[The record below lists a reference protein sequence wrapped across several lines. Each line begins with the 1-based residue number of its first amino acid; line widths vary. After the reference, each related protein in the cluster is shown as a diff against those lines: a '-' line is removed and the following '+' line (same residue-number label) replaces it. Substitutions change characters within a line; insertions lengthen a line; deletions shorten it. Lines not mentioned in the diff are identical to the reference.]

1 MKNIFLSTTVLV
13 LLFSSCKENSKETTG
28 EKISDIK
35 KVSNTSSLIGSWVE
49 PNPINT
55 KEVQGFTLKSDSIAE
70 SINMATLVYKKW
82 WEKDGKLILVAE
94 SIGNHTS
101 GVDTTSY
108 IIMKSTE
115 KELQLKDR
123 DYIVKYTKR

>member
-1 MKNIFLSTTVLV
+1 MKNIFLSITVLV
-13 LLFSSCKENSKETTG
+13 LLFSSCKKNNKDTTD

-35 KVSNTSSLIGSWVE
+35 EVSNTSSLIGSWVE
-49 PNPINT
+49 PNPINA
-55 KEVQGFTLKSDSIAE
+55 KEVQGFILKNDSIAE
-70 SINMATLVYKKW
+70 SINMATLLYKKW
-82 WEKDGKLILVAE
+82 WKKDGKLILVAE

-115 KELQLKDR
+115 KELELKDR